1 MKALRVVC
9 EKGGIVLAFV
19 EFVVAVVV
27 DGVVVGYDDCDDKGQ
42 KENENE
48 KSVGSCHMLTRK
60 FEGET
65 SKAK

>member
-1 MKALRVVC
+1 MKALRVVY

-27 DGVVVGYDDCDDKGQ
+27 VGVVVDDDCDDKDQ

-48 KSVGSCHMLTRK
+48 KSAGSCHMLTRK